1 MNWEA
6 IMKGPTDLTRRRLLA
21 TTGGAITLA
30 GVSSFAHADQG
41 EEAEAKKAAEAAKA
55 TDKSFPDYVA
65 WKHQDSMILHSSN
78 TIETKRTAFGQS
90 GITPLN
96 RLFVRNNLNPPS
108 ADIVK
113 DPDSWEIE
121 IEGVASPE
129 TLTVAKLKTLGV
141 QSVTMVL
148 QCSGNGRGWFPHEP
162 SGTQWKVGAAGCVT
176 FTGVPVK
183 AVLEA
188 LGGADEAAKYM
199 TGTGGEEIPEGL
211 DPDTIRVERS
221 VPINASEEAL
231 LAWEVNGE
239 PLPLAHGG
247 PLRLVVPGYL
257 GVNNVKYLKRLAFT
271 KEQSPANIQ
280 QKSYRFSPIGV
291 SGTPEYESIW
301 ESPPKSWI
309 NSPSDPDQS
318 VPAGRVM
325 ISGVAMGGMSA
336 PKTIEVSVDGG
347 QSWQDAAFVGPDLGP
362 YAWREFVFITDLS
375 PGTYELAS
383 RTTNEAGDSQPEERR
398 ENNRGYINN
407 SWRDHMVRVT
417 VA

>member
-1 MNWEA
+1 MET
-6 IMKGPTDLTRRRLLA
+6 PDLVRRRLLA
-21 TTGGAITLA
+21 ASGGVVALA
-30 GVSSFAHADQG
+30 GSARVAFADLPGQENAAAP
-41 EEAEAKKAAEAAKA
+41 AEKVAKETAL
-55 TDKSFPDYVA
+55 PDYAA
-65 WKHQDSMILHSSN
+65 WKDADSLIVHSAN
-78 TIETKRTAFGQS
+78 TIETKRSAFGQS
-90 GITPLN
+90 GITPLD
-96 RLFVRNNLNPPS
+96 RLFVRNNVTPPP

-113 DPDSWEIE
+113 DPDAWTVE
-121 IEGVASPE
+121 IEGTGSPAQL
-129 TLTVAKLKTLGV
+129 TLAELKTMGLENV
-141 QSVTMVL
+141 PMVL
-148 QCSGNGRGWFPHEP
+148 QCSGNGRGFFPHKP
-162 SGTQWKVGAAGCVT
+162 SGTQWTVGAAGCVI
-176 FTGVPVK
+176 FTGVPVR
-183 AVLEA
+183 ALLEHV
-188 LGGADEAAKYM
+188 GGIQDGMEYM
-199 TGTGGEEIPEGL
+199 TGTGGEAIPEGI
-211 DPDTIRVERS
+211 DPNTVLVERS
-221 VPINASEEAL
+221 VPVAAVEHAL
-231 LAWEVNGE
+231 LAWEINGE

-336 PKTIEVSVDGG
+336 AKTIEVSVDGG
-347 QSWQDAAFVGPDLGP
+347 QSWQDATFVGPDLGP

>member
-1 MNWEA
+1 MET
-6 IMKGPTDLTRRRLLA
+6 PDLVRRRLLA
-21 TTGGAITLA
+21 ASGGVVALA
-30 GVSSFAHADQG
+30 GSARVALADLPGQ
-41 EEAEAKKAAEAAKA
+41 ENAAAPAEKVAKETAL
-55 TDKSFPDYVA
+55 PDYAA
-65 WKHQDSMILHSSN
+65 WKDADSLIVHSAN
-78 TIETKRTAFGQS
+78 TIETKRSAFGQS
-90 GITPLN
+90 GITPLD
-96 RLFVRNNLNPPS
+96 RLFVRNNVTPPP

-113 DPDSWEIE
+113 DPDAWTVE
-121 IEGVASPE
+121 IEGTGSPAQL
-129 TLTVAKLKTLGV
+129 TLAELKTMGLENV
-141 QSVTMVL
+141 PMVL
-148 QCSGNGRGWFPHEP
+148 QCSGNGRGFFPHKP
-162 SGTQWKVGAAGCVT
+162 SGTQWTVGAAGCVI
-176 FTGVPVK
+176 FTGVPVR
-183 AVLEA
+183 ALLEHV
-188 LGGADEAAKYM
+188 GGIQDGMEYM
-199 TGTGGEEIPEGL
+199 TGTGGEAIPEGI
-211 DPDTIRVERS
+211 DPNTVLVERS
-221 VPINASEEAL
+221 VPVAAAEHAL
-231 LAWEVNGE
+231 LAWEINGE

-336 PKTIEVSVDGG
+336 AKTIEVSVDGG
-347 QSWQDAAFVGPDLGP
+347 QSWQDATFVGPDLGP

>member
-1 MNWEA
+1 MET
-6 IMKGPTDLTRRRLLA
+6 PDLVRRRLLA
-21 TTGGAITLA
+21 ASGGVVALA
-30 GVSSFAHADQG
+30 GSARVALADLPGQ
-41 EEAEAKKAAEAAKA
+41 ENAAAPAEKVAKETAL
-55 TDKSFPDYVA
+55 PDYAA
-65 WKHQDSMILHSSN
+65 WKDADSLIVHSAN
-78 TIETKRTAFGQS
+78 TIETKRSAFGQS
-90 GITPLN
+90 GITPLD
-96 RLFVRNNLNPPS
+96 RLFVRNNVTPPP

-113 DPDSWEIE
+113 DPDAWTVE
-121 IEGVASPE
+121 IEGTGSPTQL
-129 TLTVAKLKTLGV
+129 TLAELKTMGLENV
-141 QSVTMVL
+141 PMVL
-148 QCSGNGRGWFPHEP
+148 QCSGNGRGFFPHKP
-162 SGTQWKVGAAGCVT
+162 SGTQWTVGAAGCVI
-176 FTGVPVK
+176 FTGVPVR
-183 AVLEA
+183 ALLEHV
-188 LGGADEAAKYM
+188 GGIQDGMEYM
-199 TGTGGEEIPEGL
+199 TGTGGEAIPEGI
-211 DPDTIRVERS
+211 DPNTVLVERS
-221 VPINASEEAL
+221 VPVAAVEHAL
-231 LAWEVNGE
+231 LAWEINGE

-336 PKTIEVSVDGG
+336 AKTIEVSVDGG
-347 QSWQDAAFVGPDLGP
+347 QSWQDATFVGPDLGP

>member
-1 MNWEA
+1 MET
-6 IMKGPTDLTRRRLLA
+6 PDLVRRRLLA
-21 TTGGAITLA
+21 ASGGVVALA
-30 GVSSFAHADQG
+30 GSARVALADLPGQ
-41 EEAEAKKAAEAAKA
+41 ENAAAPAEKVAKETAL
-55 TDKSFPDYVA
+55 PDYAA
-65 WKHQDSMILHSSN
+65 WKDADSLIVHSAN
-78 TIETKRTAFGQS
+78 TIETKRSAFGQS
-90 GITPLN
+90 GITPLD
-96 RLFVRNNLNPPS
+96 RLFVHNNVTPPP
-108 ADIVK
+108 ADIMK
-113 DPDSWEIE
+113 DPDAWTVE
-121 IEGVASPE
+121 IEGTGSPAQL
-129 TLTVAKLKTLGV
+129 TLAELKTMGLENV
-141 QSVTMVL
+141 PMVL
-148 QCSGNGRGWFPHEP
+148 QCSGNGRGFFPHKP
-162 SGTQWKVGAAGCVT
+162 SGTQWTVGAAGCVI
-176 FTGVPVK
+176 FTGVPVR
-183 AVLEA
+183 ALLEHV
-188 LGGADEAAKYM
+188 GGIQDGMEYM
-199 TGTGGEEIPEGL
+199 TGTGGEAIPEGI
-211 DPDTIRVERS
+211 DPNTVLVERS
-221 VPINASEEAL
+221 VPVAAVEHAL
-231 LAWEVNGE
+231 LAWEINGE

-336 PKTIEVSVDGG
+336 AKTIEVSVDGG
-347 QSWQDAAFVGPDLGP
+347 QSWQDATFVGPDLGP

>member
-1 MNWEA
+1 MET
-6 IMKGPTDLTRRRLLA
+6 PDLVRRRLLA
-21 TTGGAITLA
+21 ASSGVVALA
-30 GVSSFAHADQG
+30 GSTRVALADLPGQ
-41 EEAEAKKAAEAAKA
+41 ENAAAPAEKVAKETAL
-55 TDKSFPDYVA
+55 PDYAA
-65 WKHQDSMILHSSN
+65 WKDADSLIVHSAN
-78 TIETKRTAFGQS
+78 TIETKRSAFGQS
-90 GITPLN
+90 GITPLD
-96 RLFVRNNLNPPS
+96 RLFVRNNVTPPP

-113 DPDSWEIE
+113 DPDAWTVE
-121 IEGVASPE
+121 IEGTGSPAQL
-129 TLTVAKLKTLGV
+129 TLAELKTMGLENV
-141 QSVTMVL
+141 PMVL
-148 QCSGNGRGWFPHEP
+148 QCSGNGRGFFPHKP
-162 SGTQWKVGAAGCVT
+162 SGTQWTVGAAGCVI
-176 FTGVPVK
+176 FTGVPVR
-183 AVLEA
+183 ALLEHV
-188 LGGADEAAKYM
+188 GGIQDGMEYM
-199 TGTGGEEIPEGL
+199 TGTGGEAIPEGI
-211 DPDTIRVERS
+211 DPNTVLVERS
-221 VPINASEEAL
+221 VPVAAVEHAL
-231 LAWEVNGE
+231 LAWEINGE

>member
-1 MNWEA
+1 MET
-6 IMKGPTDLTRRRLLA
+6 PDLVRRRLLA
-21 TTGGAITLA
+21 ASGGVVALA
-30 GVSSFAHADQG
+30 GSARVALADLPGQ
-41 EEAEAKKAAEAAKA
+41 ENAAAPAEKVAKETAL
-55 TDKSFPDYVA
+55 PDYAA
-65 WKHQDSMILHSSN
+65 WKDADSLIVHSAN
-78 TIETKRTAFGQS
+78 TIETKRSAFGQS
-90 GITPLN
+90 GITPLD
-96 RLFVRNNLNPPS
+96 RLFVRNNVTPPP

-113 DPDSWEIE
+113 DPDAWTVE
-121 IEGVASPE
+121 IEGTGSPAQL
-129 TLTVAKLKTLGV
+129 TLAELKTMGLENV
-141 QSVTMVL
+141 PMVL
-148 QCSGNGRGWFPHEP
+148 QCSGNGRGFFPHKP
-162 SGTQWKVGAAGCVT
+162 SGTQWTVGAAGCVI
-176 FTGVPVK
+176 FTGVPVR
-183 AVLEA
+183 ALLEHV
-188 LGGADEAAKYM
+188 GGIQDGMEYM
-199 TGTGGEEIPEGL
+199 TGTGGEAIPEGI
-211 DPDTIRVERS
+211 DPNTVLVERS
-221 VPINASEEAL
+221 VPVAAVEHAL
-231 LAWEVNGE
+231 LAWEINGE

-336 PKTIEVSVDGG
+336 AKTIEVSVDGG
-347 QSWQDAAFVGPDLGP
+347 QSWQDATFVGPDLGP